1 MGTVVTSPRVQH
13 AVAAFVARHWPDGRR
28 YLAASVRPLLDD
40 CHKMWGKVK
49 PGSKISSSEAH
60 RKCTTPDLHHQVA
73 HEIPRLLRKHGIG
86 SKKVSHSNWLG
97 AQSYAHMVARTVA
110 HTGMHCA
117 HERACAYMQVCACDW
132 ALYACVRMHAH
143 VRTCHA

>member
-1 MGTVVTSPRVQH
+1 MYIASQAMGTVVTSSRVQH

-40 CHKMWGKVK
+40 CLRMWAKVT

-60 RKCTTPDLHHQVA
+60 AVNCTTPDLHHQVA
-73 HEIPRLLRKHGIG
+73 HEIPWLLRKHGIG

-97 AQSYAHMVARTVA
+97 AQSYAHMVACTVA

-117 HERACAYMQVCACDW
+117 HERACASM
-132 ALYACVRMHAH
+132 CV
-143 VRTCHA
+143 